1 MYRKKLMRACL
12 TGMMVVSITASNVA
26 PVFAAEPVA
35 ETQQAGETMEVSGE
49 INFADEEEGK
59 YIFVPYKENISVDD
73 FGLSLDVVKKYLP
86 EGYELVDPD
95 AEFLIAGGNFVYAE
109 IRKVA
114 VVSATVTINPSEG
127 YFEGYDGATN
137 LENAGLQNTDYKLGF
152 LPKVQANKGYA
163 FTGWKVTNEA
173 GDVIYTLDTSAS
185 EIAFPY
191 GVAGHYTVEAV
202 FEKVP
207 VEVSATVT
215 INPVKGSF
223 EGYDGATNLENAG
236 LQDTD
241 YTLGFLPEV
250 KANKGYVWTG
260 WKVTNGAGEVI
271 YTLDTSAT
279 EIAFPYGVAGHYTVE
294 AVFDKVNENTTAT
307 VVIDPALG
315 YFEGYDGATELSNE
329 NLQDTDYTLGFLP
342 TVVANDGY
350 TFTGWEVTNNAGEVV
365 YTLDATATSIV
376 FPVTADDYIVRATF
390 EKNAVASASATV
402 VIDPALGYFEGY
414 DGATELK
421 NENLQEADYTLGF
434 LPTVVAVDGYTFTGW
449 EVTNSAG
456 EVIYRLD
463 TVASSIIFPM
473 KADDYTVRAMFE
485 KNVAAPVSAT
495 VMIDPNEGY
504 FEGYDGAST
513 LNNENL
519 QEADY
524 TLGFLPT
531 VVANDGYTF
540 VGWEVT
546 KQSGEVIYTLDTTAT
561 SIVFPYGVSEDYYV
575 KAMFEK
581 AEIPEVPETPE
592 TPETPNKPETPE
604 TPNKPETPET
614 PDKEE
619 TGKENGKKEEAKKE
633 NKKENSPKT
642 GDETNA
648 AAAALPAGISLAA
661 ILALLVK
668 KFK

>member
-1 MYRKKLMRACL
+1 MRACL

-109 IRKVA
+109 VRKVA

-350 TFTGWEVTNNAGEVV
+350 TF
-365 YTLDATATSIV
+365 
-376 FPVTADDYIVRATF
+376 
-390 EKNAVASASATV
+390 
-402 VIDPALGYFEGY
+402 
-414 DGATELK
+414 
-421 NENLQEADYTLGF
+421 
-434 LPTVVAVDGYTFTGW
+434 
-449 EVTNSAG
+449 
-456 EVIYRLD
+456 
-463 TVASSIIFPM
+463 
-473 KADDYTVRAMFE
+473 
-485 KNVAAPVSAT
+485 
-495 VMIDPNEGY
+495 
-504 FEGYDGAST
+504 
-513 LNNENL
+513 
-519 QEADY
+519 
-524 TLGFLPT
+524 
-531 VVANDGYTF
+531 

-592 TPETPNKPETPE
+592 TPETPNKPETP
-604 TPNKPETPET
+604 
-614 PDKEE
+614 DKEE

>member
-1 MYRKKLMRACL
+1 
-12 TGMMVVSITASNVA
+12 
-26 PVFAAEPVA
+26 
-35 ETQQAGETMEVSGE
+35 
-49 INFADEEEGK
+49 
-59 YIFVPYKENISVDD
+59 
-73 FGLSLDVVKKYLP
+73 
-86 EGYELVDPD
+86 
-95 AEFLIAGGNFVYAE
+95 
-109 IRKVA
+109 
-114 VVSATVTINPSEG
+114 
-127 YFEGYDGATN
+127 
-137 LENAGLQNTDYKLGF
+137 
-152 LPKVQANKGYA
+152 
-163 FTGWKVTNEA
+163 
-173 GDVIYTLDTSAS
+173 
-185 EIAFPY
+185 
-191 GVAGHYTVEAV
+191 
-202 FEKVP
+202 
-207 VEVSATVT
+207 
-215 INPVKGSF
+215 
-223 EGYDGATNLENAG
+223 
-236 LQDTD
+236 
-241 YTLGFLPEV
+241 
-250 KANKGYVWTG
+250 
-260 WKVTNGAGEVI
+260 
-271 YTLDTSAT
+271 
-279 EIAFPYGVAGHYTVE
+279 
-294 AVFDKVNENTTAT
+294 
-307 VVIDPALG
+307 
-315 YFEGYDGATELSNE
+315 
-329 NLQDTDYTLGFLP
+329 
-342 TVVANDGY
+342 
-350 TFTGWEVTNNAGEVV
+350 
-365 YTLDATATSIV
+365 
-376 FPVTADDYIVRATF
+376 
-390 EKNAVASASATV
+390 
-402 VIDPALGYFEGY
+402 
-414 DGATELK
+414 
-421 NENLQEADYTLGF
+421 
-434 LPTVVAVDGYTFTGW
+434 
-449 EVTNSAG
+449 
-456 EVIYRLD
+456 
-463 TVASSIIFPM
+463 M

-604 TPNKPETPET
+604 TPNKPETP
-614 PDKEE
+614 DKEE

>member
-1 MYRKKLMRACL
+1 M
-12 TGMMVVSITASNVA
+12 
-26 PVFAAEPVA
+26 
-35 ETQQAGETMEVSGE
+35 
-49 INFADEEEGK
+49 
-59 YIFVPYKENISVDD
+59 
-73 FGLSLDVVKKYLP
+73 
-86 EGYELVDPD
+86 
-95 AEFLIAGGNFVYAE
+95 
-109 IRKVA
+109 
-114 VVSATVTINPSEG
+114 
-127 YFEGYDGATN
+127 
-137 LENAGLQNTDYKLGF
+137 
-152 LPKVQANKGYA
+152 
-163 FTGWKVTNEA
+163 
-173 GDVIYTLDTSAS
+173 
-185 EIAFPY
+185 
-191 GVAGHYTVEAV
+191 
-202 FEKVP
+202 
-207 VEVSATVT
+207 
-215 INPVKGSF
+215 
-223 EGYDGATNLENAG
+223 
-236 LQDTD
+236 
-241 YTLGFLPEV
+241 
-250 KANKGYVWTG
+250 
-260 WKVTNGAGEVI
+260 I

-614 PDKEE
+614 PNKPETPDKEE